1 MILRGHR
8 TVRMSLAT
16 VSELAAMAHRA
27 ENEDDDLTA
36 IGLMEELEVR
46 EQNDRGVTDAFRR
59 AYMALMPMLGRGG
72 DNGGVARD

>member
-16 VSELAAMAHRA
+16 IGELAAMAHRA
-27 ENEDDDLTA
+27 ENEGDDLTA

-46 EQNDRGVTDAFRR
+46 GGSSASDFQR
-59 AYMALMPMLGRGG
+59 AYIAMIPLLGNADKASAALQEK
-72 DNGGVARD
+72 